1 MMSQSKRTY
10 VIDMLTPIVG
20 NKQTAEA
27 VVERLTDEGLL
38 VYGYGNADID
48 KVVEAFTETFGTTKT
63 SKPDRWAANRLVNK
77 YGSQTVVGIVRLLGQ
92 YQGEKYAPVLNNVVQ
107 LEEKWVQVMNF
118 LRKQNKGGTIEAL

>member
-1 MMSQSKRTY
+1 MSQSKRTY

-20 NKQTAEA
+20 SKQTAEA

-77 YGSQTVVGIVRLLGQ
+77 YGSQAVVGVVRLLGQ
-92 YQGEKYAPVLNNVVQ
+92 HQGEKYAPVVNNVVQ
-107 LEEKWVQVMNF
+107 VEEKWVQILTF
-118 LRKQNKGGTIEAL
+118 LRKQGSSGTIEAL